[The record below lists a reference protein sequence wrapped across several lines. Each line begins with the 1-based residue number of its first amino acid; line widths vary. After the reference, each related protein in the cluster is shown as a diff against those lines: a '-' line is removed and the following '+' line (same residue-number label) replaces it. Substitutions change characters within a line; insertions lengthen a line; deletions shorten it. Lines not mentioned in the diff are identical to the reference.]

1 MNQVKL
7 HEMKQEMARLN
18 IDILGISELKWV
30 GMSEFNSDDHFVYY
44 CGKEFRRKSG
54 VAFIVN
60 RRVRNAVRGCN
71 LKNDQI
77 SSSPR
82 STIQHLHEYCV
93 LSCMICVC

>member
-44 CGKEFRRKSG
+44 CGKEFCRKSG

-82 STIQHLHEYCV
+82 
-93 LSCMICVC
+93 

>member
-1 MNQVKL
+1 MNQDKL

-18 IDILGISELKWV
+18 IDILGISELKWM
-30 GMSEFNSDDHFVYY
+30 GMTEFNSYDHFIYY
-44 CGKEFRRKSG
+44 CGKEFHRKSG

-60 RRVRNAVRGCN
+60 RRVQNAVRGCN

-82 STIQHLHEYCV
+82 
-93 LSCMICVC
+93 